1 MIDPA
6 TLPSLPASVARPAY
20 DRSKVKAGIA
30 HLSVGNF
37 HRAHQAVYI
46 DRVLALPGHEG
57 WGILGIGLMDVEGER
72 AKARALQGQGG
83 CIPSSPIRPRA
94 RRR

>member
-6 TLPSLPASVARPAY
+6 ALSSLPASVARPAY
-20 DRSKVKAGIA
+20 DRAKVTAGIA

-46 DRVLALPGHEG
+46 DKVLALPAT
-57 WGILGIGLMDVEGER
+57 R
-72 AKARALQGQGG
+72 GG
-83 CIPSSPIRPRA
+83 ASSA
-94 RRR
+94 SA